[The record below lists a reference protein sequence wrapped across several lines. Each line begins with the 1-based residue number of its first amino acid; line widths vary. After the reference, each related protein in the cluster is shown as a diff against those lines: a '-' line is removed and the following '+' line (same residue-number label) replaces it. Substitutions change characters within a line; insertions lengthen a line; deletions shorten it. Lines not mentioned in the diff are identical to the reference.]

1 MNTDAFEVNLQLL
14 EQIKRQTR
22 ATDITHVE
30 LIQSLWSGYG
40 ELFRAHLS
48 GSTYD
53 SVIVKHIKLPVM
65 DSNDNTAAQSHPK
78 GWNTALS
85 HQRKITSY
93 QVEFNWYQEY
103 ANQCSHDNRVPEC
116 LYLKQNGDDCLLI
129 LEDLATVG
137 FSKVLSCADDVAI
150 KACLKWLGQFHGQ
163 FLFQNPATKPLQ
175 QHTDTINQN
184 SNHCSKD
191 SRKVSNHLHT
201 KLWQQGTYW
210 HLNTRPDELAVL
222 TDLRLKAAA
231 QQIDTALSNSPFQT
245 LVHGDAKLA
254 NFCFTENHQ
263 QAAAVD
269 FQYVGQ
275 GCGMKDVA
283 LLLSSV
289 MTFSEDEAQITQWLN
304 YYFSELVI
312 STKHHQPHICT
323 DKLVQTWRPLYSIAW
338 ADFQRFVKGWSP
350 NHFKINPYTEA
361 LTAKA
366 LEQLKEL
373 GVSRR

>member
-1 MNTDAFEVNLQLL
+1 MNTDAFEVNPQLL
-14 EQIKRQTR
+14 AQIKRQTR
-22 ATDITHVE
+22 ATDITQVE

-53 SVIVKHIKLPVM
+53 SVIVKHIKLPLM
-65 DSNDNTAAQSHPK
+65 DPQDSTAAQSHPK

-85 HQRKITSY
+85 HQRKIKSY
-93 QVEFNWYQEY
+93 QVEFNWYQDY
-103 ANQCSHDNRVPEC
+103 ANQCSQDNRVPKC
-116 LYLKQNGDDCLLI
+116 LYLEQDGDDCLLI

-137 FSKVLSCADDVAI
+137 FGKVLTRADDIAI

-163 FLFQNPATKPLQ
+163 FLYQNRDTSESPHYSDNKHKLV
-175 QHTDTINQN
+175 TDKVLT
-184 SNHCSKD
+184 D
-191 SRKVSNHLHT
+191 KVSKQLHA

-210 HLNTRPDELAVL
+210 HLDTRPDELAA
-222 TDLRLKAAA
+222 LKDSSLKSAA
-231 QQIDTALSNSPFQT
+231 QQIDTVLSNTPFQT

-289 MTFSEDEAQITQWLN
+289 ITFSEDESQITQWLD
-304 YYFSELVI
+304 YYFNELVI
-312 STKHHQPHICT
+312 STKHHHPHICT

-366 LEQLKEL
+366 LARLK
-373 GVSRR
+373 

>member
-1 MNTDAFEVNLQLL
+1 MNIETDFNSSVNSSVLNTIKQQTGATTIT
-14 EQIKRQTR
+14 QI
-22 ATDITHVE
+22 E

-48 GSTYD
+48 GSEYD
-53 SVIVKHIKLPVM
+53 SVIVKHIKLPIM
-65 DSNDNTAAQSHPK
+65 ESQGSTTTQSHPK

-85 HQRKITSY
+85 HQRKIKSY
-93 QVEFNWYQEY
+93 QVEFHWYQDY
-103 ANQCSHDNRVPEC
+103 ANQCSPDNRVPKC
-116 LYLKQNGDDCLLI
+116 FYLEQDGDDCLLI
-129 LEDLATVG
+129 LEDLVTVG
-137 FSKVLSCADDVAI
+137 FNKVLTQADDIAI
-150 KACLKWLGQFHGQ
+150 RACLKWLGNFHGQ
-163 FLFQNPATKPLQ
+163 FLFQNPDFQHLDSTKQ
-175 QHTDTINQN
+175 D
-184 SNHCSKD
+184 KE
-191 SRKVSNHLHT
+191 VSNHLHL
-201 KLWQQGTYW
+201 KLWQKGTYW
-210 HLNTRPDELAVL
+210 HLDTRPDELAAL
-222 TDLRLKAAA
+222 TDPKLKAAA
-231 QQIDTALSNSPFQT
+231 RHIDTALSSTPFQT

-254 NFCFTENHQ
+254 NFCFSNDHQ

-289 MTFSEDEAQITQWLN
+289 LKFSENESQITQWLDD
-304 YYFSELVI
+304 YFRELVI

-366 LEQLKEL
+366 LAQLK
-373 GVSRR
+373 